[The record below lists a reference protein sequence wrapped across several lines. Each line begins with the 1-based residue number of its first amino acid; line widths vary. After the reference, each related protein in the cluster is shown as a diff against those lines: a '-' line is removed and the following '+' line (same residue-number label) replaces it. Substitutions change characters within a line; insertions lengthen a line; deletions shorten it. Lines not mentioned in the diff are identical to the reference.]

1 MEQLVANQHDQ
12 REEAQLEVVQLGWCL
27 CLISADDEQRE
38 EDGEQ
43 AATDD
48 V

>member
-1 MEQLVANQHDQ
+1 MEKLVADEHNQG
-12 REEAQLEVVQLGWCL
+12 EETQLEVVQLCWGL
-27 CLISADDEQRE
+27 GLICADNEQRE

-43 AATDD
+43 AATDY